1 MVVVAR
7 KILCVIIAG
16 LVTQPQLQSVAA
28 GVFFVNAFCDRTQ
41 FGCSFW
47 LLFCRRR
54 LNLMNH
60 LSWIIWRCCHCL
72 RALVS
77 LVIIHFTKTFV
88 SVTQLGSLMY
98 FLGGSS
104 WDVPVTVVLL
114 ALHGCT
120 VMIFVWCLGKHYFR
134 ESRKH
139 DKSKYLS
146 HGALKELS
154 VSLLP
159 HRENLDSWIY
169 VFWTA
174 EIA

>member
-7 KILCVIIAG
+7 KLLCVIIVG
-16 LVTQPQLQSVAA
+16 LITQPQLQSLAA
-28 GVFFVNAFCDRTQ
+28 GGCLRTCFRDCTQ

-47 LLFCRRR
+47 PLFCRRR
-54 LNLMNH
+54 SNLMKNH
-60 LSWIIWRCCHCL
+60 SWIISRCCHCL

-77 LVIIHFTKTFV
+77 LLIIHFTKIFV

-114 ALHGCT
+114 VLHGCT

-146 HGALKELS
+146 DGALKELS
-154 VSLLP
+154 VSFLP
-159 HRENLDSWIY
+159 HRENVDSWIY